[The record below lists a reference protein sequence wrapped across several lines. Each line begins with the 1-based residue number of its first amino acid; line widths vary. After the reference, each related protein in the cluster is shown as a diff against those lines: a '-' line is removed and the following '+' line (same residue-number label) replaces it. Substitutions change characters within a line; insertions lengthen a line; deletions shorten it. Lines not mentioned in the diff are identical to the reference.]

1 MSDVPR
7 VGFCCKFETE
17 DKVLK
22 GSMNQAST
30 TLKALRA
37 MKRDAVYTKLTD
49 LARHNIAALRKQL
62 AWIST
67 QPREMRLFRITSDF
81 LPAYT
86 VEEFGWVYRDTDMR
100 RLVEDGLRGISDVSE
115 ANGIRLCTHPG
126 QFTTLC
132 TQKPDVLENSIVDL
146 NYHAYLAEC
155 MGFGAS
161 WHNQGFAINIHAN
174 NRLDPGLE
182 QMKSTIKN
190 RLSLTL
196 RNLLTIEN
204 DEFGCSLDQM
214 LDAELYHVVPIV
226 LDIHHHWVQS
236 GGEYIQPN
244 DPRIE
249 KIKLS
254 WMGVRP
260 LGHFSTSSEELL
272 EGACSITQPDFMLL
286 SGQGHKPS
294 KLRAHSYGCWNQGS
308 NDWALSHL
316 VWTDLEVEA
325 KGKQIASRQ
334 LYERAR
340 QIGAVVGTTEV
351 AY

>member
-1 MSDVPR
+1 
-7 VGFCCKFETE
+7 
-17 DKVLK
+17 
-22 GSMNQAST
+22 MNQAST
-30 TLKALRA
+30 TLTALRK
-37 MKRDAVYTKLTD
+37 MKRDDQYAKLYG
-49 LARHNIAALRKQL
+49 LVQHNIETLMRQL
-62 AWIST
+62 KWISE

-86 VEEFGWVYRDTDMR
+86 VEDFAWVYRDLDTR
-100 RLVEDGLRGISDVSE
+100 KLIEGGLAPVRAFADT
-115 ANGIRLCTHPG
+115 NGIRLCTHPG

-132 TQKPDVLENSIVDL
+132 TQKPEVLANSIVDL
-146 NYHAYLAEC
+146 NYHAYVAES
-155 MGFGAS
+155 MGYGES
-161 WHNQGFAINIHAN
+161 WHSGGFAINIHAN
-174 NRLDPGLE
+174 NNLDPGLV
-182 QMKSTIKN
+182 QLKDTIKN
-190 RLSLTL
+190 KLSLTL

-204 DEFGCSLDQM
+204 DEFGCSLDEMIAAQ
-214 LDAELYHVVPIV
+214 LYHVVPIV
-226 LDIHHHWVQS
+226 LDIHHHWVES

-244 DPRIE
+244 DPRIDW
-249 KIKLS
+249 IKLS

-272 EGACSITQPDFMLL
+272 KGACSVGQPDFKLL
-286 SGQGHKPS
+286 SEAGHKPS

-340 QIGAVVGTTEV
+340 SLGTFVEAPTL
-351 AY
+351 AA